1 MYMGAT
7 GRLEGK
13 VALVTGAGHG
23 IGEAITRLFAQ
34 EGATVVAADLDEA
47 LLKQWD
53 GVENVVPV
61 RADVTRLED
70 VDRMVDVA
78 EKDLGHLDIV
88 CNAAGIND
96 LCYPL
101 GDTTDEMWDAVLDL
115 DLKAPFRICRRAA
128 AGMVERGYGV
138 ILNIGSYAGLR
149 GNHGPS
155 YTAAKAGLTGLTRSL
170 AVALTSKGVRANII
184 NPGGVNTGIGMRT
197 GGTYHPEGMG
207 MLHTILSGFP
217 IKQMGEP
224 EDIAHAALFLCS
236 DESKHVNGAM
246 LSVDDGMSA
255 C

>member
-1 MYMGAT
+1 MA

-23 IGEAITRLFAQ
+23 MGEAITRLFAA
-34 EGATVVAADLDEA
+34 EGAQVVAADVDEP
-47 LLKQWD
+47 LLAQWQ
-53 GVENVVPV
+53 GVAGVHPV

-70 VDRMVDVA
+70 IEKMVEVA
-78 EKDLGHLDIV
+78 EKGLGHLDIV
-88 CNAAGIND
+88 CNVAGIND
-96 LCYPL
+96 LCYTL
-101 GDTTDEMWDAVLDL
+101 EDTTDEMWDAVVGL
-115 DLKAPFRICRRAA
+115 DLKAPFRICREASK
-128 AGMVERGYGV
+128 GMVERGYGV

-155 YTAAKAGLTGLTRSL
+155 YTAAKAGIIGLTRSL
-170 AVALTSKGVRANII
+170 AVALTSKGVRANVI
-184 NPGGVNTGIGMRT
+184 NPGGINTGIGFRT

-207 MLHTILSGFP
+207 MLGKIIGGFP

-224 EDIAHAALFLCS
+224 EDIAYAALYLCS
-236 DESKHVNGAM
+236 DEARLVNGAV

>member
-1 MYMGAT
+1 MGTT

-23 IGEAITRLFAQ
+23 MGEAITRLFAA
-34 EGATVVAADLDEA
+34 ESATVVAADVDEP
-47 LLKQWD
+47 LLKQWAD
-53 GVENVVPV
+53 VPNVYPV
-61 RADVTRLED
+61 HADVTKLED
-70 VDRMVDVA
+70 IHTMIDVA

-88 CNAAGIND
+88 CNVAGIND

-101 GDTTDEMWDAVLDL
+101 EDTTDELWDAVVGL
-115 DLKAPFRICRRAA
+115 DLKAPFRICREASR
-128 AGMVERGYGV
+128 GMVERGYGV

-155 YTAAKAGLTGLTRSL
+155 YTAAKAGLIGLTRSM
-170 AVALTSKGVRANII
+170 AVALTGKGVRANVI
-184 NPGGVNTGIGMRT
+184 NPGGINTMIGFRT
-197 GGTYHPEGMG
+197 GGSYHPEGMG
-207 MLHTILSGFP
+207 MLGKIIGGFP

-224 EDIAHAALFLCS
+224 EDIANAALFLCS
-236 DESKHVNGAM
+236 DEAKHINGAC